1 MEPPPRKY
9 VQLFFRNWTN
19 CWRQICHGGPNLWK
33 PLGGGQG
40 GGLNYRITQSILH
53 LFMERRLRVFFS
65 RKEGKITKNDL
76 YWIHSIWIIIYICHT
91 EINPA
96 RSCVQE
102 FFLVIFYNKIWIALC
117 TNRSLVNDNGLPYV
131 RIGRRWPIKKKCH
144 FQRHFSWER
153 PI

>member
-9 VQLFFRNWTN
+9 VQLFFQKLN
-19 CWRQICHGGPNLWK
+19 QLLAPNLS
-33 PLGGGQG
+33 LGTKSLETFGRRAGVG
-40 GGLNYRITQSILH
+40 VVILSH
-53 LFMERRLRVFFS
+53 YSVHSASLQEVKGFFS

-102 FFLVIFYNKIWIALC
+102 FFLVIFYNRIWIALC
-117 TNRSLVNDNGLPYV
+117 TNRSLANDNGLPYV

-153 PI
+153 RI